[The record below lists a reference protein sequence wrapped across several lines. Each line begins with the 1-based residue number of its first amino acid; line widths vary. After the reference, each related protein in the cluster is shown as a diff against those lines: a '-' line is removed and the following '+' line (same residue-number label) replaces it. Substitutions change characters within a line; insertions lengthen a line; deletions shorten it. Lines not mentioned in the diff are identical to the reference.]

1 MKFLAVD
8 DSSTMRKIVSL
19 ALKGAGH
26 EVTEA
31 EHGRDALAKLAGA
44 SFDGIILD
52 INMPEMNGLEFLTER
67 KKIPAIAK
75 IPVIVLTTQDESGMK
90 DQAMALG
97 ANGFLGK
104 PFQKEQLLAAVK
116 SLVGAY

>member
-8 DSSTMRKIVSL
+8 DSSTMRKIVAL

-26 EVTEA
+26 EVVEA
-31 EHGRDALAKLAGA
+31 EHGKDALAKLAGA
-44 SFDGIILD
+44 TFNCIILD
-52 INMPEMNGLEFLTER
+52 INMPEMNGLEFLAER
-67 KKIPAIAK
+67 KKNPVIAK

-104 PFQKEQLLAAVK
+104 PFQKDDLLKTVASVAK
-116 SLVGAY
+116 A